1 VTHAAMLVDALR
13 ERGETVAFAESLTGG
28 LVCATLVA
36 VPGASDVVRGA
47 IVAYAPDLKTS
58 LLGVDGQLLATSGT
72 VAAATAEA
80 MARGAAER
88 LGATYGL
95 ATTGV
100 AGPDPSEGKPA
111 GTVHVAVAGPGGVQ
125 ARLMRLQG
133 DRQTVRRSSVTAV
146 LELLTDLLGD
156 PTGDR

>member
-1 VTHAAMLVDALR
+1 VTDAATLVGLLR
-13 ERGETVAFAESLTGG
+13 QRGETVGCAESLTGG

-36 VPGASDVVRGA
+36 VPGASHVVRGA
-47 IVAYAPDLKTS
+47 IVAYAVDLKTS
-58 LLGVDGQLLATSGT
+58 LLGVDDQLLATSGAVT
-72 VAAATAEA
+72 AATAEA

-111 GTVHVAVAGPGGVQ
+111 GTVHVAVAGPDCVHG
-125 ARLMRLQG
+125 RLLQLEG
-133 DRQTVRRSSVTAV
+133 DRDGVRRGSVVAV
-146 LELLTDLLGD
+146 LELLAELLR
-156 PTGDR
+156 PTADG

>member
-1 VTHAAMLVDALR
+1 MTDATALVGLLR
-13 ERGETVAFAESLTGG
+13 QRGETVGCAESLTGG

-36 VPGASDVVRGA
+36 VPGASQVVRGA